1 MTRMTTLERTRAV
14 EPVLAMAKRAAALI
28 ARIYEGP
35 FEVSYKSKN
44 DPVTNADREANAL
57 LCAALASEF
66 PGIPIVAEESDPDTY
81 AGYERAET
89 AWFVDP
95 IDGTREFVA
104 KNGEFAV
111 MIGLA
116 EEGRATLGVI
126 VHPVDGR
133 AFVGGEGIDA
143 FQVDASG
150 TRTPIHVSTVSSL
163 GDAELV
169 VSRSHPRRESLG
181 AIAKQRG
188 VRKITPCG
196 SAGVKATR
204 IATGEADVYAQP
216 GRAGKLWDACAPEA
230 LVVAAGG
237 RVADARGMPFDYRS
251 LDLDNAHGFVA
262 TNPELYPKV
271 LELLRKAPPERGMP
285 R

>member
-1 MTRMTTLERTRAV
+1 MTVEQRRRVV
-14 EPVLAMAKRAAALI
+14 EPVLAMAKQAAALI

-35 FEVSYKSKN
+35 FEVNYKSAN

-66 PGIPIVAEESDPDTY
+66 PGVPIVAEESDPLAY
-81 AGYERAET
+81 AGYENAET

-143 FQVDASG
+143 FEVGASG
-150 TRTPIHVSTVSSL
+150 ARAPIRVSTVSSL
-163 GDAELV
+163 EDAELV
-169 VSRSHPRRESLG
+169 VSRSHPARESL
-181 AIAKQRG
+181 AAFAAQRG
-188 VRKITPCG
+188 VRKVTPCG

-204 IATGEADVYAQP
+204 VATGEADVYAQP

-237 RVADARGMPFDYRS
+237 RVADARGISFDYRS
-251 LDLDNAHGFVA
+251 PDLDNAHGFVA
-262 TNPELYPKV
+262 TNPALYPRV
-271 LELLRKAPPERGMP
+271 LELLRKADRKRGMP

>member
-1 MTRMTTLERTRAV
+1 MTRMTVEERTRAV
-14 EPVLAMAKRAAALI
+14 EPVLAMAKRAAELI

-35 FEVSYKSKN
+35 FEVSYKSKD

-57 LCAALASEF
+57 LCAALAAEF
-66 PGIPIVAEESDPDTY
+66 PGIPIVAEESEPHAY
-81 AGYERAET
+81 AGYERVET

-126 VHPVDGR
+126 VHPVGGR
-133 AFVGGEGIDA
+133 AFVGGEGIAA
-143 FQVDASG
+143 FEVDASG
-150 TRTPIHVSTVSSL
+150 ARTPIHVSTVSAL
-163 GDAELV
+163 EDAELV
-169 VSRSHPRRESLG
+169 VSRSHPQRESLG
-181 AIAKQRG
+181 AVAARRG

-237 RVADARGMPFDYRS
+237 RVSDARGVPFDYRS
-251 LDLDNAHGFVA
+251 ADLDNAHGFVA
-262 TNPELYPKV
+262 TNPALYPRV
-271 LELLRKAPPERGMP
+271 LELLRKASRERGMP